1 MIKTEKTL
9 RKPERRDL
17 RKTFRILTEDSETK
31 ARRALL
37 QTAHGEVEGP
47 CFMPCGT
54 QGTVKALSSED
65 LESIGA
71 QILLANAYHLYLR
84 PGEEVFETIGTLHD
98 FMSWKGAILTDS
110 GGFQSFSL
118 APLRK
123 ITDEGLFFQSHI
135 DGSKQFLTPEK
146 VVQFQR
152 LLGSDVMMVL
162 DECVGY
168 PSAKEEVEAAMNRT
182 LEWAERSKK
191 EFHAHQTPF
200 GQLLFG
206 IVQGG
211 IYADLRKESCERLAA
226 IEFDGYAIGGL
237 GVGEP
242 KELLKEM
249 VPVCMEGLPS
259 DKPRYLMWIGTPE
272 DILEGIASGV
282 DFFDCV
288 LPTRNARNGQAFTK
302 CGKLNMRNAH
312 FAKEGGPLEEGCLC
326 KSCRHYSRAYLHHL
340 VKAREIVGMHL
351 VILHNLHFYL
361 NLMGEIRKTLR
372 EDRFLSFKRD
382 FLRTYQEESTDET

>member
-1 MIKTEKTL
+1 MMKIEKTL
-9 RKPERRDL
+9 DGRPGPHDL
-17 RKTFRILTEDSETK
+17 RKTFRILAEDSETK
-31 ARRALL
+31 ARKGLL
-37 QTAHGEVEGP
+37 ETAHGEVETP

-54 QGTVKALSSED
+54 QGTVKAVSSEE
-65 LESIGA
+65 LESIGV

-98 FMSWKGAILTDS
+98 FMNWEGAILTDS

-118 APLRK
+118 AQIRK

-135 DGSKQFLTPEK
+135 DGSKQFLTPEGI
-146 VVQFQR
+146 VQFQM
-152 LLGSDVMMVL
+152 LLGSDMTMVL

-168 PSAKEEVEAAMNRT
+168 PSGKEKTEEAMNRT

-191 EFHAHQTPF
+191 EFQTRQTSF

-211 IYADLRKESCERLAA
+211 IYADLRKESCERLVA
-226 IEFDGYAIGGL
+226 IEFDGYAIGGM

-242 KELLKEM
+242 KEFFKEI
-249 VPVCMEGLPS
+249 VPVCTEGLPS
-259 DKPRYLMWIGTPE
+259 DKPRYLMGIGTPQ

-288 LPTRNARNGQAFTK
+288 LPTRNGRNGQAFTSYGTLNLK
-302 CGKLNMRNAH
+302 NASCAKDPDPIEDGCSCSACG
-312 FAKEGGPLEEGCLC
+312 G
-326 KSCRHYSRAYLHHL
+326 YSRAYLHHL
-340 VKAREIVGMHL
+340 LKAKEILGSKL
-351 VILHNLHFYL
+351 VTLHNLSFYL
-361 NLMGEIRKTLR
+361 RLMRESREAIQKQQFEVFKERTIQRLR
-372 EDRFLSFKRD
+372 
-382 FLRTYQEESTDET
+382 STS